1 MKIKSLYIAAKD
13 KNVGSLFISMSMM
26 EVLKRNFYRVAFFKP
41 ILTSKDCEDYNISFM
56 RKRYNLDMAY
66 EECYGFTLEYVESMI
81 AANKENE
88 LLNELIAKY
97 KKLEN
102 EYDFVLCE
110 GVRKSFLNANISY
123 DLNQKIAQNFGS
135 GYINIISAKNSSLEE
150 IVENMQMEKK
160 NIVCE
165 GCDHF
170 ATFINRVDVAIYDDL
185 LHMLKKESDVYAL
198 KEIPE
203 LDMLSIEDIIES
215 TGANVITTKENYRTR
230 VVKGFLVADSL
241 VDNFLDNVKDGD
253 LVVVSADRS
262 DIVLALLGT
271 LYSSSYPKISGI
283 LFTSGSK
290 LHPNIA
296 KLIEGI
302 EIFHLALLSVETS
315 SYDSINFLSKIYP
328 RLRVDSHRKISLSL
342 GLFNNS
348 VDISRIEQRLQAP
361 ASEVLTP
368 MMFEYKLFEMARRNK
383 RRVVLPESMDERVLR
398 AAEIILRR
406 GVADIIFLAKEEEF
420 VQRYSKLGLNL
431 SDATIVDHL
440 SSPLMQEFVE
450 VFYEMRKEK
459 GLTRQA
465 SKDAMIHVNYFAT
478 MMVHLGYADAMVSG
492 AMHSTADTIR
502 PALQIIKTKPSVSLV
517 SSLFF
522 MCFKTKVLV
531 YGDCAINQD
540 PSAEELAQI
549 AISCAESASYFGIEP
564 RVALL
569 SYSSGESG
577 EGEDVE
583 KVKKAFEIVKLKN
596 PNLLVEGPIQYDAAI
611 NKDVAKIKLPTSKIA
626 GDATVF
632 VFPDLNTGN
641 NTYKAVQ
648 RSSDVIA
655 IGPILQGLRKPVN
668 DLSRGALVED
678 IVNTIA
684 ITAIQAGD
692 MH

>member
-13 KNVGSLFISMSMM
+13 KNVGSLFVSMSMM

-41 ILTSKDCEDYNISFM
+41 ILKSKDCEDYNISFM

-102 EYDFVLCE
+102 KYDFVLCE